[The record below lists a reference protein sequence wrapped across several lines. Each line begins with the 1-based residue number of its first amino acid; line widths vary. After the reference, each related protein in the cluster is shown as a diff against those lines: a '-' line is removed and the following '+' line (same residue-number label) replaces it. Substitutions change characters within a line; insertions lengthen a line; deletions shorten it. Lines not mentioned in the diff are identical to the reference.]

1 MLRMRT
7 QGSQGPASLSWRWSL

>member
-1 MLRMRT
+1 MRT